1 MIENKYKSLIE
12 KQQLEIENFPMF
24 FSFDNKQFQEGME
37 KIGLKDNDIDK
48 IVSLGAGGYIKRDDI
63 QTYKDMFKRHKEEI
77 NTEIA
82 NDKTGSGFIKD
93 MFKYELINHEYGYTM
108 DLQDTIS
115 SLGLSI
121 EDINN
126 SSNLSNGLNLAINE
140 INHFQSEEESEEDE
154 L

>member
-1 MIENKYKSLIE
+1 
-12 KQQLEIENFPMF
+12 MF
-24 FSFDNKQFQEGME
+24 FAFDNKQFQEGM
-37 KIGLKDNDIDK
+37 KKVGLKENVISK
-48 IVSLGAGGYIKRDDI
+48 IVSIGAGGYIKRDDI
-63 QTYKDMFKRHKEEI
+63 QTYKNMFKRHKEEI

-82 NDKTGSGFIKD
+82 NDKTGTGFIKD

-121 EDINN
+121 NDINN
-126 SSNLSNGLNLAINE
+126 SSSLSNGLNLAINE
-140 INHFQSEEESEEDE
+140 INHFQSEENEESEEDE

>member
-1 MIENKYKSLIE
+1 
-12 KQQLEIENFPMF
+12 
-24 FSFDNKQFQEGME
+24 
-37 KIGLKDNDIDK
+37 
-48 IVSLGAGGYIKRDDI
+48 
-63 QTYKDMFKRHKEEI
+63 MFKRHKEEI